1 MAATYAGAGWGR
13 MNPEREEL
21 HRQACQRSLM
31 ERWNAKGRSC
41 VVHPERGAVV
51 VPHSSN
57 LTALLNAAEYWGC
70 DWLEIRDAEV
80 RIAKPEDGPAVK
92 PKEFVRK
99 RGTA

>member
-1 MAATYAGAGWGR
+1 MAAPYAGAGWGR

-21 HRQACQRSLM
+21 HRQACQRSR
-31 ERWNAKGRSC
+31 EARWNAKGRAC
-41 VVHPERGAVV
+41 VVYPERGTVV

-57 LTALLNAAEYWGC
+57 LAVLMNAAEYWGC
-70 DWLEIRDAEV
+70 SWLAIRDAVV

>member
-1 MAATYAGAGWGR
+1 MAAPYAGAGWGR

-21 HRQACQRSLM
+21 HRQACQRSRM

-57 LTALLNAAEYWGC
+57 LAALMNAAEYWGGAAG
-70 DWLEIRDAEV
+70 WQSETR
-80 RIAKPEDGPAVK
+80 
-92 PKEFVRK
+92 
-99 RGTA
+99 